1 MPWLSVNGT
10 PPQAALADRAG
21 PRHTPSLL
29 SPPSS
34 RGSSEAPELAGADF
48 KM

>member
-21 PRHTPSLL
+21 PRHTPS
-29 SPPSS
+29 SP
-34 RGSSEAPELAGADF
+34 SSEAPQLAGADF